1 MTNKKAG
8 IIKTFGFVGETKVMR
23 HVLAWSL
30 LLGVLAS
37 AYPGGAR
44 RAEAVPPPN
53 IILILTDDQRWDT
66 LWAMDKV
73 QLRLVQK
80 GTTFANAF
88 VTTPLCCPTR
98 SSLYSGGYL
107 PKNTNV
113 LTNLL
118 PNGSVSTFTDIPT
131 LGTLIKQNGYAT
143 GFIGKYMNKY
153 DTQLAP
159 YVPPGWSKFIGLNDD
174 SDWNNFTVV
183 VGSSTATQSSTGTV
197 QTITQYMTDYLRDQA
212 LAFIDQ
218 YKSGPFLLI
227 ITPKAPHGPATPA
240 PGDENLFSTFTNTR
254 PNVNE
259 ADLSDKPQ
267 WLQAAADPTDD
278 ATAFARNQLR
288 SLQAVDRMVSQIYIR
303 LNTHNLVNKTNIA
316 YTSDN
321 GFMWGEHAVQK
332 KTKPYEES
340 IRVPLVIRGPGIVQ
354 GVTSTY
360 DVAMNLDLGT
370 TILRWAGL
378 NTVTDGLDLRDI
390 LDGGPPVSWPRENGI
405 MFQSFSKDNL
415 EKYTPPLWSAWRTKL
430 YKLIEYPQSGEKEFY
445 DLTADPYEMSSQHS
459 SSSFAT
465 LISQYSANIAANEG
479 LINYMATTSLPA
491 ATTSVPYSY
500 QFPARGGTT
509 PYAWSTTGTNPLPPG
524 LTLGASTGIL
534 SGTPTQSGSY
544 TFKVQVIDSST
555 SAQNGKHQ
563 SFIVEG
569 INLLVNP

>member
-88 VTTPLCCPTR
+88 VTTPLCCPPR

-259 ADLSDKPQ
+259 ADLSD
-267 WLQAAADPTDD
+267 
-278 ATAFARNQLR
+278 
-288 SLQAVDRMVSQIYIR
+288 
-303 LNTHNLVNKTNIA
+303 
-316 YTSDN
+316 N

-390 LDGGPPVSWPRENGI
+390 LDGGAPVSWPRENGI

-479 LINYMATTSLPA
+479 IINYMATTSLPP
-491 ATTSVPYSY
+491 ATTRVPYSY
-500 QFPARGGTT
+500 
-509 PYAWSTTGTNPLPPG
+509 
-524 LTLGASTGIL
+524 
-534 SGTPTQSGSY
+534 
-544 TFKVQVIDSST
+544 
-555 SAQNGKHQ
+555 
-563 SFIVEG
+563 
-569 INLLVNP
+569 